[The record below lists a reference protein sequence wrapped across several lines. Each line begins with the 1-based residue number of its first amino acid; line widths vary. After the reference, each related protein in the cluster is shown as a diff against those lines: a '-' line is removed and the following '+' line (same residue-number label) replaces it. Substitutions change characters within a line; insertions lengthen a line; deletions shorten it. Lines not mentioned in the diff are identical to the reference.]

1 MNFNNIVTAPDDKLV
16 YVEPEMEIVVFDKND
31 IETSPIDSSE
41 WWWGDEDP
49 VDNGV
54 YVP

>member
-1 MNFNNIVTAPDDKLV
+1 MDNKNMTTPDHKLA
-16 YVEPEMEIVVFDKND
+16 YVEPEMEIVSFDKHD
-31 IETSPIDSSE
+31 IETSPIGSDD